1 MNIKYTEY
9 LNIQLG
15 KFVEAFNELSE
26 NTVNEFA
33 RVDSVS
39 FKHVTYAP
47 ERIVIYPV
55 FTKEPSAFEEAIAK
69 VLLYAFVADPTH
81 IYDKPYDFELSV
93 SYLET
98 KAIPTGV
105 ISALKL
111 N

>member
-1 MNIKYTEY
+1 MDQKHKDY
-9 LNIQLG
+9 LTAQLG
-15 KFVEAFNELSE
+15 KFVDAFNELSK
-26 NTVNEFA
+26 NTLNEFPM
-33 RVDSVS
+33 VDSLS

-55 FTKEPSAFEEAIAK
+55 FTKEPSAFEEAVARS
-69 VLLYAFVADPTH
+69 LLYAFVADPTH
-81 IYDKPYDFELSV
+81 IYDKSYDFELSV

-105 ISALKL
+105 IIPLKL